1 MPFNLIRD
9 KGREGRRGYT
19 LPKPDVEMKELETIL
34 PGSVLRKQKPR
45 LAEVDE
51 PTVIRHY
58 TNLARENEGIDTTFY
73 PLGSCTM
80 KHNPRANE
88 AAAVVPGFSG
98 LHPLQPE
105 AQGALR
111 IMHELQGFLAEV
123 SGLPYVSLQ
132 PLAGAQGELTSIL
145 MVKKF
150 FEDAGD
156 DGRTTVLVPSTA
168 HGTNPA
174 TASMAGFGAKEVGL
188 DEHGCVDVDELREMV
203 DESTAALMITNP
215 NTCGV
220 YERNI
225 KEIAEVLRE
234 AGAFLYMDGA
244 NMNANMG
251 RMRPAEA
258 DVDIMHFN
266 LHKTFSTPHGGGGP
280 GCGAIACS
288 EDLAPF
294 LPDPTVEKEGDAYRF
309 VHPEKSIGRVAGF
322 HGNFGQMLR
331 AWNYIRMHGPE
342 LRDVTD
348 MAVLN
353 ANYVRAQ
360 LRGSYR
366 IPYDE
371 LCKHE
376 VVVQPPQGK
385 RALDIAKGLIDYG
398 YHPPTIYFPLVVKEA
413 MLIEP
418 TETESKET
426 LDDFI
431 GTMLELAETSH
442 EDLGA
447 RLVDFAGYEMP
458 VQYSGI
464 QAEHNAVRNHAGLF
478 DVSHMGEAVFRGPDA
493 ESAVQRLVTRD
504 VARLDVGQA
513 GYSAVCYEDGGT
525 VDDVIVYRRED
536 DFLVVINASNRDKDL
551 EHFRKNTED
560 LDVEVADESDD
571 WALLALQGPEAADLH
586 QDLTET
592 DLSGLKPFRFAWGEV
607 DGARSIISRT
617 GYTGEDGFE
626 IYLSPDD
633 APRVWRRLLEAGAT
647 PAGLGARDTLRLEA
661 GMCLYGNELDA
672 ETTPLEAGISFA
684 VHLDKEERFI
694 GQRALL
700 LEDTEGLRKKLVGF
714 EMEGRGIARHGH
726 HVTSGAEIVGEV
738 TSGTKSP
745 TLDRA
750 IGLALVDPDVDD
762 WFEIVIRENPVPAR
776 AVPIPFYKRDRG

>member
-1 MPFNLIRD
+1 MPYDLIRD

-19 LPKPDVEMKELETIL
+19 LPKPDVETKELSEIL
-34 PGSVLRKQKPR
+34 PEASLRGKKPR

-58 TNLARENEGIDTTFY
+58 TNLSRENEGIDTTFY

-88 AAAVVPGFSG
+88 AAAVVPGFAG

-105 AQGALR
+105 AQAQGALR
-111 IMHELQGFLAEV
+111 IMHGLQGFLAEV
-123 SGLPYVSLQ
+123 SGLPHVSLQ

-150 FEDAGD
+150 FDDAGD
-156 DGRTTVLVPSTA
+156 EGRTTVLVPSTA

-188 DEHGCVDVDELREMV
+188 DEHGCVDVEELREMV

-225 KEIAEVLRE
+225 KEISEVLHE

-251 RMRPAEA
+251 RMRPADA
-258 DVDIMHFN
+258 DVDVMHFN

-288 EDLAPF
+288 EALAPF
-294 LPDPTVEKEGDAYRF
+294 L
-309 VHPEKSIGRVAGF
+309 PEKSIGRVAGF

-360 LRGSYR
+360 LRGTYR

-385 RALDIAKGLIDYG
+385 RAIDIAKGLIDYG

-431 GTMLELAETSH
+431 GTMLELAETSQ
-442 EDLGA
+442 EDL
-447 RLVDFAGYEMP
+447 E
-458 VQYSGI
+458 
-464 QAEHNAVRNHAGLF
+464 
-478 DVSHMGEAVFRGPDA
+478 EAPTEA
-493 ESAVQRLVTRD
+493 PTR
-504 VARLDVGQA
+504 RLD
-513 GYSAVCYEDGGT
+513 ET
-525 VDDVIVYRRED
+525 R
-536 DFLVVINASNRDKDL
+536 
-551 EHFRKNTED
+551 
-560 LDVEVADESDD
+560 
-571 WALLALQGPEAADLH
+571 AAR
-586 QDLTET
+586 Q
-592 DLSGLKPFRFAWGEV
+592 LK
-607 DGARSIISRT
+607 AR
-617 GYTGEDGFE
+617 
-626 IYLSPDD
+626 
-633 APRVWRRLLEAGAT
+633 W
-647 PAGLGARDTLRLEA
+647 
-661 GMCLYGNELDA
+661 
-672 ETTPLEAGISFA
+672 
-684 VHLDKEERFI
+684 
-694 GQRALL
+694 
-700 LEDTEGLRKKLVGF
+700 
-714 EMEGRGIARHGH
+714 
-726 HVTSGAEIVGEV
+726 
-738 TSGTKSP
+738 
-745 TLDRA
+745 
-750 IGLALVDPDVDD
+750 
-762 WFEIVIRENPVPAR
+762 
-776 AVPIPFYKRDRG
+776 

>member
-19 LPKPDVEMKELETIL
+19 LPKPDVEAKELESIL
-34 PGSVLRKQKPR
+34 PKSVLRKEKPR

-98 LHPLQPE
+98 LHPLQTE
-105 AQGALR
+105 AQAQGALR

-145 MVKKF
+145 MVKRF
-150 FEDAGD
+150 FDDAGD
-156 DGRTTVLVPSTA
+156 RGRTTVLVPSTA

-174 TASMAGFGAKEVGL
+174 TASMAGFESKEVGL

-225 KEIAEVLRE
+225 AEIAAVLHE
-234 AGAFLYMDGA
+234 AGSFLYMDGA

-288 EDLAPF
+288 EALAPF

-309 VHPEKSIGRVAGF
+309 VRPENSIGRVAGF

-360 LRGSYR
+360 LRGTYR

-385 RALDIAKGLIDYG
+385 R
-398 YHPPTIYFPLVVKEA
+398 
-413 MLIEP
+413 LIEP

-431 GTMLELAETSH
+431 GTMLELAETSQ
-442 EDLGA
+442 EDLEEA
-447 RLVDFAGYEMP
+447 PM
-458 VQYSGI
+458 
-464 QAEHNAVRNHAGLF
+464 HA
-478 DVSHMGEAVFRGPDA
+478 P
-493 ESAVQRLVTRD
+493 TR
-504 VARLDVGQA
+504 RLD
-513 GYSAVCYEDGGT
+513 ET
-525 VDDVIVYRRED
+525 R
-536 DFLVVINASNRDKDL
+536 
-551 EHFRKNTED
+551 
-560 LDVEVADESDD
+560 
-571 WALLALQGPEAADLH
+571 AAR
-586 QDLTET
+586 Q
-592 DLSGLKPFRFAWGEV
+592 LK
-607 DGARSIISRT
+607 AR
-617 GYTGEDGFE
+617 
-626 IYLSPDD
+626 
-633 APRVWRRLLEAGAT
+633 W
-647 PAGLGARDTLRLEA
+647 
-661 GMCLYGNELDA
+661 
-672 ETTPLEAGISFA
+672 
-684 VHLDKEERFI
+684 
-694 GQRALL
+694 
-700 LEDTEGLRKKLVGF
+700 
-714 EMEGRGIARHGH
+714 
-726 HVTSGAEIVGEV
+726 
-738 TSGTKSP
+738 
-745 TLDRA
+745 
-750 IGLALVDPDVDD
+750 
-762 WFEIVIRENPVPAR
+762 
-776 AVPIPFYKRDRG
+776 